1 MTEAVHP
8 TYVHEITTL
17 KGVVVKTNIFTAGD
31 EPVDVYQRRL
41 AFGTMQ
47 HIRIEPNGSLS
58 SVVSLGDEVLKDKT
72 RNSIG
77 SSRRFFLDG
86 LKPRFEI
93 VRPA

>member
-17 KGVVVKTNIFTAGD
+17 RGKVLETHRITAGD
-31 EPVDVYQRRL
+31 EPVVVYQRYFG
-41 AFGTMQ
+41 FGTRQ
-47 HIRIEPNGSLS
+47 RLQITPAGELDSIVLFGN
-58 SVVSLGDEVLKDKT
+58 EVLEDKT

-77 SSRRFFLDG
+77 SSRRFFLDR
-86 LKPRFEI
+86 LRPRFEI

>member
-1 MTEAVHP
+1 MAETP
-8 TYVHEITTL
+8 TAYIHELKDWRGKTL
-17 KGVVVKTNIFTAGD
+17 QRSVITAGN

-41 AFGTMQ
+41 TFGAMQ

-58 SVVSLGDEVLKDKT
+58 SVVSLGDEVLEDKT

>member
-1 MTEAVHP
+1 MTEVKRA
-8 TYVHEITTL
+8 TYIHEITTL

-41 AFGTMQ
+41 AFGAIQ

-58 SVVSLGDEVLKDKT
+58 SVASLGDEVLEDKT

-77 SSRRFFLDG
+77 NSRRFFLDG